1 MKINEVVTEGVIGS
15 IAKGVSDIVAPGAYD
30 KSRRDLAVISASK
43 GSDVEYQGLKY
54 RWLGNQWGVVNPDTD
69 KVSPA
74 GKDMQ
79 ARLNFWAQRNPAK
92 QKQQQS
98 TTTVGQYGPPKTNKV
113 IDLNGHDYQWA
124 DGQWTIDNGK
134 TITNPADIQTLN
146 KAAYDADKKEAKAA
160 STTST
165 ANIPQGEAQSPV
177 DLVDRIFKLH
187 PDWAP
192 EVAKQIL
199 NRSQVS
205 GNK

>member
-1 MKINEVVTEGVIGS
+1 MKINEVINEAGFLKSIG
-15 IAKGVSDIVAPGAYD
+15 KGLADIVAPGAYD
-30 KSRRDLAVISASK
+30 KSRRDLAVSSASK
-43 GSDVEYQGLKY
+43 GGDVEYQGLKY

-79 ARLNFWAQRNPAK
+79 NRLNFWAQRNPASQ

-98 TTTVGQYGPPKTNKV
+98 NTAVGQYGPPKTDKV

-124 DGQWTIDNGK
+124 NGQWTIDNGK
-134 TITNPADIQTLN
+134 AITNPADIQTLN
-146 KAAYDADKKEAKAA
+146 KAAYTADKKDNDVP
-160 STTST
+160 TS
-165 ANIPQGEAQSPV
+165 NIPQGEAQSPA
-177 DLVDRIFKLH
+177 DLVDRLLKLH